1 MAKKDYLGKS
11 INVIADS
18 ELEELDD
25 FLFSDAVPEEVMSI
39 DMIDGFLTS
48 LIIGPVTVLPS
59 RWLPLVWD
67 MSGEGKEPEFESVEQ
82 RQRLTALLMKM
93 ANRIIMEL
101 VYTDAF
107 ETLPDSGFYEI
118 EDEKDNAV
126 MLWAAGFIAGVLMSD
141 SEWEEAAADKNVL
154 TLLSAFYAFLAH
166 TDDSMTPILRG
177 ELRELWKS
185 IPECVRATNEIM
197 HPDIRSEL
205 ELAQEMMFTTKV
217 ARTGRNEPCPC
228 GSGKKFKKCCGR

>member
-11 INVIADS
+11 INVITDS

>member
-1 MAKKDYLGKS
+1 
-11 INVIADS
+11 
-18 ELEELDD
+18 
-25 FLFSDAVPEEVMSI
+25 
-39 DMIDGFLTS
+39 MIDGFLTS

-101 VYTDAF
+101 LYTDAF